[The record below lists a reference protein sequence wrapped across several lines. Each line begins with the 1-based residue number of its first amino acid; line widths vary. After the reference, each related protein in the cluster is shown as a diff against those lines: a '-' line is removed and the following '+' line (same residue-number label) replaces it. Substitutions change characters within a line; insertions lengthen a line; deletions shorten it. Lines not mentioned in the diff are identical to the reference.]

1 MAKSVAVG
9 CFGKNTGRP
18 VEMKILHITPSY
30 KPAYIYG
37 GPTRSISELCEA
49 LVRENISVDVFTTTA
64 NGKLELNIPSSEKIM
79 VDGVGVTYFSRQ
91 TKDHTHFSI
100 GLLLKVF
107 LQCRKYDAVHIH
119 SWWNLVTIFSVLICR
134 LRGVTPVLSPR
145 GMLSPF
151 TFSKSSARIYF
162 HKWMGRFLVSRTVLH
177 LTSNM
182 EKMECLKIV
191 SPVTTVVLPN
201 FVKVGEIQNRII
213 KKNPLKSFVF
223 LSRIHEKKGL
233 ELTFKTLS
241 KLTIPWELKI
251 IGDGDQAY
259 IADLKK
265 LSESLNIQSN
275 ILWLGTISGSDKFEY
290 LKNADYFIL
299 LSQNENFANVVVES
313 LSVGTPVIISD
324 QVGLNDYVLEN
335 NFGWVLP
342 LNEELIEHNFNSVLS
357 DDEKIE
363 FVATH
368 APSKIRNDF
377 YSIQLAKSY
386 INFYSDMK
394 KND

>member
-1 MAKSVAVG
+1 
-9 CFGKNTGRP
+9 
-18 VEMKILHITPSY
+18 MKILHITPSY

-49 LVRENISVDVFTTTA
+49 LVRENIYIDVFTTTA
-64 NGKLELNIPSSEKIM
+64 NGEVELDVPSAEKIM
-79 VDGVGVTYFSRQ
+79 VSGVGVTYFSRQ

-100 GLLLKVF
+100 GLLFRVF
-107 LQCRKYDAVHIH
+107 LQCKNYDAVHIH
-119 SWWNLVTIFSVLICR
+119 SWWNLVTVFSVLICWM
-134 LRGVTPVLSPR
+134 RGVTPVLSPR

-162 HKWMGRFLVSRTVLH
+162 HKWMGKFLVSKTILH

-191 SPVTTVVLPN
+191 SPVSTVVLPN
-201 FVKVGEIQNRII
+201 FVKVGEIQNRVI
-213 KKNPLKSFVF
+213 KNNPLKSFVF

-251 IGDGDQAY
+251 IGDGDQTY
-259 IADLKK
+259 IADLKN
-265 LSESLNIQSN
+265 LSESLNIHSN
-275 ILWLGTISGSDKFEY
+275 ILWLGSISGSDKFEY

-324 QVGLNDYVLEN
+324 QVGLNDYVSEN
-335 NFGWVLP
+335 NFGWVLT
-342 LNEELIEHNFNSVLS
+342 LNEEIIGGNFYSILN
-357 DDEKIE
+357 DHEKSE
-363 FVATH
+363 FVAAH
-368 APSKIRNDF
+368 APSKTNKDF
-377 YSIQLAKSY
+377 YSKELTKSY
-386 INFYSDMK
+386 INFYSTVK